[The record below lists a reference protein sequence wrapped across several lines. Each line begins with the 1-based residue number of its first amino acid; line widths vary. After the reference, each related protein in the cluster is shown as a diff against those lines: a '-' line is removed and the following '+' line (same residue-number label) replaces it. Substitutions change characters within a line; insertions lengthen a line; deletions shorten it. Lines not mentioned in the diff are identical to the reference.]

1 MKLTILNLYQIYPA
15 LARLDI
21 GLPGDTPQNPSK
33 PFDLGGKD
41 LYALG
46 RNMRLIRQELAHFEE
61 KRAELQ
67 KPFLPKSSPEPGVK
81 VVLTPEETAKRDA
94 VNAKVEEMAKAEVD
108 LDLRPFTLAGLGLD
122 QSPARNKIPAQECLS
137 VLIEHAL
144 LEEPK

>member
-1 MKLTILNLYQIYPA
+1 MKFTILQLYPIYGA
-15 LARLDI
+15 LSRLDT
-21 GLPGDTPQNPSK
+21 GLPGDTPQSPSH

-41 LYALG
+41 LYTLG

-67 KPFLPKSSPEPGVK
+67 KPFQKPAKASGVGIAPTPGEEVELTK
-81 VVLTPEETAKRDA
+81 VNT
-94 VNAKVEEMAKAEVD
+94 KVEEMAKAEVD

-122 QSPARNKIPAQECLS
+122 QTPARNKIPAQECLS

-144 LEEPK
+144 LEELK